1 MSFDS
6 EPQTDAVVLRA
17 MVLLASFTTAAEVW
31 QTVAERR
38 AGRDP
43 SAQEAEAVVRPYLR
57 EARRALDEGL
67 MRLQGNL
74 AYLHTEEEARVPG
87 LVRRFE
93 NLMTLSRVARRLHT
107 VHQRLLSLY
116 PGVSETL
123 VEEARRLRSEAAAL
137 LEAEEERFPGALGPF
152 LERALVFTAWM
163 ERELAAGG

>member
-1 MSFDS
+1 MSLDPG
-6 EPQTDAVVLRA
+6 PQADAVVLRA
-17 MVLLASFTTAAEVW
+17 MVLLASFSTAAEVW
-31 QTVAERR
+31 KTVAERR

-43 SAQEAEAVVRPYLR
+43 SAQEAEAVVRPYLW

-74 AYLHTEEEARVPG
+74 AYLHTGEEERVPG

-93 NLMTLSRVARRLHT
+93 NLMTLGRVARRLHV

-116 PGVSETL
+116 PGVSDAL
-123 VEEARRLRSEAAAL
+123 VEAARRLRSEAAAL
-137 LEAEEERFPGALGPF
+137 LEVEEELFPGAVGPF
-152 LERALVFTAWM
+152 LERALGFTAWM